1 MNRIFATAPPQFA
14 LPHPPLP
21 LAVWL
26 VTEDAVRM
34 AWVRLRQ
41 RSFDGFDLS
50 TADEDEITLKLH
62 EILVDEVYGSGQ
74 VEGFDDTVIQIGS
87 REAKIRNFNGQSPD
101 KMPDLHIGVIGRER
115 VRQSQ
120 DGIFIEC
127 KPVDAAHTAGVHYCD
142 KGILRFVRGDYAWAM
157 TNAMMVAYAKDGYA
171 IDPKLTD
178 ALKKSITIST
188 VSMPL
193 QCPLSET
200 VLFCATTQVTVHER
214 NFRYVE
220 TGEAAPNIS
229 LRHLWLS
236 R

>member
-1 MNRIFATAPPQFA
+1 MSRIFATAPPQFV
-14 LPHPPLP
+14 LPHAPLP

-26 VTEDAVRM
+26 VTEDAIRL

-41 RSFDGFDLS
+41 RTFEGFDLAA
-50 TADEDEITLKLH
+50 ADEDAVTLKLH
-62 EILVDEVYGSGQ
+62 EILVDEVYGTGQ

-87 REAKIRNFNGQSPD
+87 REAKIRNFDGQSPD
-101 KMPDLHIGVIGRER
+101 KMPDLHIAVVGRER

-127 KPVDAAHTAGVHYCD
+127 KPVDADHTAGVHYCE

-157 TNAMMVAYAKDGYA
+157 TTAMMVAYAKDGYT
-171 IDPKLTD
+171 IEPKLTD
-178 ALKKSITIST
+178 ALKKSTTIST
-188 VSMPL
+188 KSMPS
-193 QCPLSET
+193 QCASPET
-200 VLFCATTQVTVHER
+200 LLFSATTQVTVHER

-220 TGEAAPNIS
+220 TGEAAPDIT